1 LTFLP
6 ENCKVRCRGQSLT
19 NLYRA
24 LFIRLQPA
32 AIVLSHCDQYGERT
46 IIMQTSLII
55 SIILTGI
62 LVTMTATAETPPGM
76 AKATFAVHCYDVGA
90 SALDGKP
97 GVVSVERGWSGA
109 REVDRV
115 VYDPKQISLGQLENW
130 LKAAGTYVS
139 TLESAT
145 NETSEKEVPQ

>member
-1 LTFLP
+1 L
-6 ENCKVRCRGQSLT
+6 
-19 NLYRA
+19 
-24 LFIRLQPA
+24 LFRLQPV
-32 AIVLSHCDQYGERT
+32 AIVLSSCEQFGERT
-46 IIMQTSLII
+46 IIMQTSFII
-55 SIILTGI
+55 AIILTGI
-62 LVTMTATAETPPGM
+62 LVAMTATAETPPVM

-115 VYDPKQISLGQLENW
+115 VYDPKQVSLGQLENW
-130 LKAAGTYVS
+130 LKAADTYVS

-145 NETSEKEVPQ
+145 NETSEKEMPQ